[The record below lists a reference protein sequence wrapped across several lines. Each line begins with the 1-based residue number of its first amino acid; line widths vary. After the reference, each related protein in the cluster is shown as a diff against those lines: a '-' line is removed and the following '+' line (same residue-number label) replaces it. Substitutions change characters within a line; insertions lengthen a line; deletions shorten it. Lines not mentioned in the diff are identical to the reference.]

1 MAEQWSGTMA
11 LAWAQLW
18 QVTLLIGVV
27 AILARVLG
35 RNRPHLVYAL
45 WLVVLVKCVTPPLFT
60 SASGVFCWLQPVEQA
75 AIDTAATTLD
85 ATSMAAATYE
95 PDELIVPLYPV
106 ESLPLEPAET
116 VATVRPTP
124 IRFSIT
130 HLAAIGVAVWVLG
143 AAVSL
148 GLSVW
153 QWLACL
159 RTARRSRREA
169 DTELVQFVQD
179 LAGRLGLRRTVSV
192 IVTQGRLGP
201 AVTGVFR
208 PKLLMPEGM
217 LVDKTPAEL
226 EPILAHEL
234 LHVRRGD
241 LWAGLLQTVVL
252 GLWWFHPLVRW
263 AVRETMR
270 EAERCCDEAVLA
282 ELGCRPKEYARSL
295 LDVLQYKTEW
305 APAPAFPG
313 AGRVDATAK
322 RLERIMRLGQGCRRR
337 SPWWCWVVMIGV
349 AAVVLPGGAFVVS
362 GEEETAAA
370 SDAPAVPPKT
380 ANSRQLT
387 IDAASIVVEPAAAS
401 GNEEADRYWET
412 YKVADVLDEIE
423 QTAGSR
429 DEAKAELTELCGIEG
444 DRQGPHAPESRI
456 VWKDDT
462 LIAVA
467 TGAEHN
473 TIRAEL
479 AAIREHG
486 LCSLEIEVL
495 CVQGPAAEIEALVEA
510 EGPAAEALM
519 KEKEEREATIG
530 QLTCESLVVRSDLKQ
545 VMRQS
550 KANPAV
556 RVLASPR
563 LRVRTGQTATIRIQE
578 ALPDGV
584 EAISEL
590 AAAEH
595 VPFKLEMQFQPRL
608 RSGNKVLLHSDVTLS
623 EAERAEWQT
632 HSQSKW
638 RMSGIRVLS
647 HKASSTA
654 LGSLG
659 DTIAIRTQGPAHGKD
674 DAEQALL
681 FVRVKKS
688 KAGPSPVKAEPR
700 SLRAWLPLG
709 LELETIDEEAFTR
722 EFSTRYRG
730 GLRVTKV
737 RPDSPAADGGVRVGD
752 VLVGLHIW
760 ETMSLKN
767 VDYVLSRADLEEF
780 LPLKFYVL
788 RDGDVLYGHL
798 PITEKPATGAVSRG
812 ESPIYI
818 CTYDVADLVVPMIDV
833 RQIPPDSAEHGVL
846 SSEDF
851 DSLIELITT
860 TIAPDTWEDVGGPGT
875 IAPFAKNRSLVIRQS
890 EEVHEEIIELLEK
903 LRRLQMQKAVLNVRA
918 VQIPSGFGEELW
930 PEVDETPAPVVMS
943 AARTKRLLGQL
954 TPNENGVL
962 VPRGNGV
969 QQAAFHADKD
979 GFIEANP
986 NGLRLTVLNG
996 QAPEIPVTKLTP
1008 SADAEARLRLQAV
1021 IGGNIRLTALAIRGG
1036 QEQADIQVGMNS
1048 GETAVFEITNLTKT
1062 ADGEVRTFV
1071 LVTPTVVLQDEE
1083 ELVR

>member
-1 MAEQWSGTMA
+1 MNSDLLV
-11 LAWAQLW
+11 LAWCQLW

-27 AILARVLG
+27 AILVRVLG
-35 RNRPHLVYAL
+35 RNRPHVVYAL

-75 AIDTAATTLD
+75 AVTMPGTPLGATL
-85 ATSMAAATYE
+85 MADVPYE
-95 PDELIVPLYPV
+95 SDELIIPLYPV
-106 ESLPLEPAET
+106 ESLPVEPAET
-116 VATVRPTP
+116 VATVRPSP
-124 IRFSIT
+124 VRFSTT
-130 HLAAIGVAVWVLG
+130 HLAVVGVLVWLLG

-148 GLSVW
+148 GLSLW

-169 DTELVQFVQD
+169 DAKLVRFVQD
-179 LAGRLGLRRTVSV
+179 LAGRLGLRRAVSV

-208 PKLLMPEGM
+208 AKLLMPEGM

-234 LHVRRGD
+234 LHIRRGD

-252 GLWWFHPLVRW
+252 ALWWFHPLVRW
-263 AVRETMR
+263 AVRESMR

-282 ELGCRPKEYARSL
+282 ELGCRPRDYARSL
-295 LDVLQYKTEW
+295 LVVLQYKTEW
-305 APAPAFPG
+305 APAPVFPG

-322 RLERIMRLGQGCRRR
+322 RLERIMGLGQGCRRR

-362 GEEETAAA
+362 GEKETAAA
-370 SDAPAVPPKT
+370 SDAPAVTPKT
-380 ANSRQLT
+380 ADSRQLT
-387 IDAASIVVEPAAAS
+387 IDAASIVFEPAATL
-401 GNEEADRYWET
+401 GVEEADRYWVT
-412 YKVADVLDEIE
+412 YEAADVLDKIE
-423 QTAGSR
+423 QADESR
-429 DEAKAELTELCGIEG
+429 DEAKSELMELCGIEG
-444 DRQGPHAPESRI
+444 DRQGPHASESRI

-462 LIAVA
+462 LIAIA
-467 TGAEHN
+467 TRAEHN

-479 AAIREHG
+479 EAIREHG

-495 CVQGPAAEIEALVEA
+495 CVQGPAAEIEAMVES
-510 EGPAAEALM
+510 EGPGAELL
-519 KEKEEREATIG
+519 KEKEDWEATVG
-530 QLTCESLVVRSDLKQ
+530 QLTCRSLVVRSDLKQ
-545 VMRQS
+545 VMLQS

-563 LRVRTGQTATIRIQE
+563 LRVRTGQTATVRIQE
-578 ALPDGV
+578 ALPDGPNT
-584 EAISEL
+584 ISES

-608 RSGNKVLLHSDVTLS
+608 RAGNKVLLQSDVTLS
-623 EAERAEWQT
+623 EAEREEWRT

-638 RMSGIRVLS
+638 RMSGIRVFS
-647 HKASSTA
+647 RKASSTA
-654 LGSLG
+654 LGALG
-659 DTIAIRTQGPAHGKD
+659 DTVAIRTEGPVDGSED
-674 DAEQALL
+674 SEQALV
-681 FVRVKKS
+681 FVRVVKS
-688 KAGPSPVKAEPR
+688 EASLPPVKAEPE
-700 SLRAWLPLG
+700 SLRAWIPLG
-709 LELETIDEEAFTR
+709 LELETIDEEVFER
-722 EFSTRYRG
+722 EFNTRYRG
-730 GLRVTKV
+730 GLRVTNV
-737 RPDSPAADGGVRVGD
+737 RTDSPAAEGGMRAGD

-767 VDYVLSRADLEEF
+767 VYYVLSRADLEEF

-788 RDGDVLYGHL
+788 RDGDILYGHL
-798 PITEKPATGAVSRG
+798 PVTEKPATGEVSRG

-818 CTYDVADLVVPMIDV
+818 QTYNVADMVVPMIDEH
-833 RQIPPDSAEHGVL
+833 QIPPDSAEHGTL

-851 DSLIELITT
+851 DSLIELITV

-903 LRRLQMQKAVLNVRA
+903 IRRQQRQQAVLNVRA
-918 VQIPSGFGEELW
+918 VQVPSGLGEEFW
-930 PEVDETPAPVVMS
+930 REVAEGPAPAVMS
-943 AARTKRLLGQL
+943 AARTKQLLRRLS
-954 TPNENGVL
+954 PNENGIL
-962 VPRGNGV
+962 VPKSNDV
-969 QQAAFHADKD
+969 QQAAFHVDED

-986 NGLRLTVLNG
+986 SGVRLTVLNG
-996 QAPEIPVTKLTP
+996 QAPEMPVTKLTP
-1008 SADAEARLRLQAV
+1008 SADAEARLQLQAV
-1021 IGGNIRLTALAIRGG
+1021 IGGNIRLAAVATSKG
-1036 QEQADIQVGMNS
+1036 QKRVDLQVVMNS
-1048 GETAVFEITNLTKT
+1048 GETVVFEITNLTKT
-1062 ADGEVRTFV
+1062 ADDEARTFV